1 MSEMIYTNIN
11 GYDVAT
17 KGNVVI
23 NGTLH
28 MVSAR
33 FVKCDS
39 SLNRR
44 SCNITDEVNRC
55 KICFPELQIDLFE
68 RKRLFFV

>member
-1 MSEMIYTNIN
+1 MEYVLVDGRNVIS
-11 GYDVAT
+11 A
-17 KGNVVI
+17 GNVVI
-23 NGTLH
+23 DGTLH

-44 SCNITDEVNRC
+44 AWNITYEVNRC

-68 RKRLFFV
+68 P